1 LGSRRDKKMIK
12 IDTIFTGM
20 ICMSVALVLTT
31 SKSLLANCEIV
42 RGSWWTIDVQIQ
54 LDDGGGNTNE

>member
-1 LGSRRDKKMIK
+1 MIK